1 MSKEE
6 EKYLIALGNLQNMA
20 IDNTK
25 GSKAVEIC
33 TNDIRT
39 YVERLNNIIDEL
51 EKTLKEEVKGLYN
64 EENPMLLDETYIKY
78 ATERK
83 MAYMYILDKL
93 NELKGDNK

>member
-1 MSKEE
+1 MNREE
-6 EKYLIALGNLQNMA
+6 QKYLIALGNLQNMA

-39 YVERLNNIIDEL
+39 YVERLNNIINGIEKYINEVNNMITTRDIKENVYICGRYDE
-51 EKTLKEEVKGLYN
+51 N
-64 EENPMLLDETYIKY
+64 LD
-78 ATERK
+78 
-83 MAYMYILDKL
+83 ILDKL